1 MSKLTSY
8 TCKECGG
15 VLNFDSD
22 QDVFGCPFCGNNF
35 NYADFHRKDLLDQAE
50 QNLKRCEFKLAEEK
64 YKAVLVNAPYDF
76 DARLGL
82 VYCAGKLTGKSNLQD
97 LKKMLQY
104 DPAHSGKRAERFA
117 SDSNGEDAVYFSKL
131 AKLLSLA
138 AEYKDISDQI
148 ANISSMTV
156 TKLDNTK
163 MPVDKVKEFR
173 LKLFAGDLFIGT
185 LFVLFLYFI
194 FFKSKSEE
202 VLSATLFAAFIF
214 IVAGII
220 LSIPFEDL
228 FPSRF
233 QKETIK
239 VRDEKHK
246 IIEGSMR
253 QKESFSERLL
263 EIEQLYPDAFRE
275 LEKSIPETSPSDTEM
290 HITTNKPNE
299 NTSFVLNEQILCNKC
314 GGRLTLDKSRNFL
327 LCSSCGVAFGTSL
340 FFGEPKKKAY
350 ESLERHEYAEADQSF
365 LQVLMRDPHDF
376 EALRGRILCAGKWG
390 NGWDKGELSLQWV
403 KTLQKRVDEAL
414 QNAREEDHSYF
425 IKYKE
430 IAYIYEQKR
439 DSDIELMHIRKARP
453 DLYKFLDIPNVI
465 SYDDMF
471 LRLKE
476 LIYTRK
482 ILTERLDNIFHEIKC
497 LDIER
502 ELI

>member
-76 DARLGL
+76 AARLGL
-82 VYCAGKLTGKSNLQD
+82 VYCAGKLTDKSNLKD
-97 LKKMLQY
+97 PKTMLKF
-104 DPAHSGKRAERFA
+104 DSVHSKKRADRFA
-117 SDSNGEDAVYFSKL
+117 SDSKGEDAVYFSKL
-131 AKLLSLA
+131 AELLALA
-138 AEYKDISDQI
+138 AEYKDNSDEISK
-148 ANISSMTV
+148 ISSMTV
-156 TKLDNTK
+156 TKLDSMQK
-163 MPVDKVKEFR
+163 PVNKVNETR
-173 LKLFAGDLFIGT
+173 LMLYYGDIFFGPLIAFFLFFIAIKANSG
-185 LFVLFLYFI
+185 VLF
-194 FFKSKSEE
+194 
-202 VLSATLFAAFIF
+202 SAALIIAAFLL
-214 IVAGII
+214 VAGLM
-220 LSIPFEDL
+220 LSTPSEDL
-228 FPSRF
+228 FPFRSK
-233 QKETIK
+233 KEIIK
-239 VRDEKHK
+239 FKDEKHK
-246 IIEGSMR
+246 LIEESMR
-253 QKESFSERLL
+253 QKDAFSKRLL

-275 LEKSIPETSPSDTEM
+275 LEKSIPEAFPSDTET
-290 HITTNKPNE
+290 HESQNKPNE
-299 NTSFVLNEQILCNKC
+299 NSSFELKEQILCNKC

-350 ESLERHEYAEADQSF
+350 ESLERHEYAEADQRF

-414 QNAREEDHSYF
+414 QNAREEDNSYF

-430 IAYIYEQKR
+430 IGYIYEQKR
-439 DSDIELMHIRKARP
+439 DTDIELMHIRKARP
-453 DLYKFLDIPNVI
+453 DLYKLLEFPNAI

-471 LRLKE
+471 MRLKE
-476 LIYTRK
+476 LIYSRE
-482 ILTERLDNIFHEIKC
+482 ILIERLDDIFHEIKC